1 MDETR
6 LESRV
11 RPAGSAP
18 ITACRGVRGA
28 TTVEGPGGEES
39 LSAAVGEMLGRVL
52 EDNRAVPDDI
62 AAVIFT
68 VPEELVGINPAAAA
82 RSHGFDAVPLLVVR
96 EHGGDRRVERCLR
109 VLVLLNTELG
119 QRELRHAFLRGA
131 RVLRPD
137 LMAAE
142 VELT

>member
-1 MDETR
+1 
-6 LESRV
+6 
-11 RPAGSAP
+11 
-18 ITACRGVRGA
+18 
-28 TTVEGPGGEES
+28 
-39 LSAAVGEMLGRVL
+39 
-52 EDNRAVPDDI
+52 
-62 AAVIFT
+62 
-68 VPEELVGINPAAAA
+68 
-82 RSHGFDAVPLLVVR
+82 VVR